1 MAAWLPVTASVL
13 AFTGIVSIW
22 AAGGSDC
29 AQCTAPVSPTT
40 TTVPT
45 TTESAEALADPA
57 LAAQEVY
64 VLKFHADWCPKCK
77 SLNPVYNA
85 AVKEFGEKPVGF
97 VKLDVTDKKTT
108 EQAEES
114 MEKLGL
120 SDIWDKNKGRN
131 GFIMIV
137 DAESKKSVKV
147 LKTGTTKKQ
156 AIEAINDAID
166 S

>member
-13 AFTGIVSIW
+13 AFTGIASVF
-22 AAGGSDC
+22 AAGGDC
-29 AQCTAPVSPTT
+29 TQCTAPASTT
-40 TTVPT
+40 TAVT
-45 TTESAEALADPA
+45 TTESVEALADPA

-77 SLNPVYNA
+77 SLDPVYDA
-85 AVKEFGEKPVGF
+85 AAKEFAEKPVGF

-108 EQAEES
+108 KQAEET
-114 MEKLGL
+114 MKKLGL
-120 SDIWDKNKGRN
+120 SDLWDKNKGRN
-131 GFIMIV
+131 GFMMIV
-137 DAESKKSVKV
+137 DAETKKSVKV

-166 S
+166 G